1 MSDRIRLRES
11 APTPAGTPAP
21 GADYSVAPRRP
32 APAVPGH
39 DTPVGVEVCVPSRRG
54 RDAGPDVQHSQ
65 NVPSSVQGPARFGQ
79 IASAMHGKR
88 ASAIDTR
95 EARAEAQRAT
105 RLQRRREKRGA

>member
-21 GADYSVAPRRP
+21 GADYPAAPRRP
-32 APAVPGH
+32 TPAVPGH

-54 RDAGPDVQHSQ
+54 REAGPDVQHSQ

-95 EARAEAQRAT
+95 EARAASQRAT